1 MRRTILRLLGISLAA
16 AALIL
21 YVNWNDDRDDAGGFD
36 PAGRLSC
43 ADANKAAARATAAPT
58 VRETR
63 APAEL
68 AAAWARARDPDLVK
82 GQHELHAE
90 TARVDIAFDRRAQ
103 TVAVLTFRS
112 HDDLGWHLDAV
123 VACQALTKPS

>member
-16 AALIL
+16 GALLL
-21 YVNWNDDRDDAGGFD
+21 YINSTDDDEAGFD

-43 ADANKAAARATAAPT
+43 ADTNKAAARATVAPT
-58 VRETR
+58 ARETR

-68 AAAWARARDPDLVK
+68 AAAWANARDPDLVK
-82 GQHELHAE
+82 GQHHLHTE
-90 TARVDIAFDRRAQ
+90 PARVDIAFDRRAQ

-112 HDDLGWHLDAV
+112 HDDLGWYLDAV
-123 VACQALTKPS
+123 VACQASTKPS